1 MLNEKRI
8 KILIIAALF
17 LIEALVWTF
26 NDPGRLWSL
35 GFSDGTES
43 PNPIVSEQDEPD
55 SGDQNVTDGDEE
67 DEEHDIGIGEQE
79 EEPEGGNSPSD
90 TEDSADKPG
99 DGTSESLEPMTLEE
113 SEVQG
118 MLILVNKTHPLDRT
132 YKPDDL
138 EKIKYY
144 APDRSK
150 AGRYLRAEAADAFHK
165 MVEKASEE
173 GIELKMTTAY
183 RSYDFQKLLY
193 DNYVK
198 KEGEA
203 AANRYSAKPG
213 QSEHQTGLAADVS
226 SPSVDYQL
234 TQEYGE
240 TNEGKWLAA
249 HAHEFGFIIR
259 YPKDKEDITGYLY
272 EPWHVRYVGISAAA
286 EIYEKDLTLEE
297 YLNILR

>member
-1 MLNEKRI
+1 
-8 KILIIAALF
+8 
-17 LIEALVWTF
+17 
-26 NDPGRLWSL
+26 
-35 GFSDGTES
+35 
-43 PNPIVSEQDEPD
+43 
-55 SGDQNVTDGDEE
+55 VTDGDEQGE
-67 DEEHDIGIGEQE
+67 SSDGDNGEQE
-79 EEPEGGNSPSD
+79 EEHEGANLPSD
-90 TEDSADKPG
+90 VEDSVDKPG
-99 DGTSESLEPMTLEE
+99 DGTSESPDPMTLEE
-113 SEVQG
+113 AEAQG
-118 MLILVNKTHPLDRT
+118 MLILVNKTHPLDKN

-144 APDRSK
+144 APDRSE
-150 AGRYLRAEAADAFHK
+150 AGRYLRAEAADAFHQ

-226 SPSVDYQL
+226 SPSVNYQL

-240 TNEGKWLAA
+240 TDEGKWLAA

-272 EPWHVRYVGISAAA
+272 EPWHVRYVGISTAE